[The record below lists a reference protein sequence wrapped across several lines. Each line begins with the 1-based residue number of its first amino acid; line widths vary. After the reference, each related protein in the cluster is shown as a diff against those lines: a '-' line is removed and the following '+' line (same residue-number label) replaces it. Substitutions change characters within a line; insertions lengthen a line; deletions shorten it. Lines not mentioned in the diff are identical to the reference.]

1 MEIFYG
7 RYVSLVTPVSGFQNT
22 LFMVSGDPDIRN
34 ALMTLDEMNRVE
46 TAFEYLRSQINC
58 MFVQYP
64 QHSILPEVMSMVE
77 TMVGPVV
84 KENPA
89 LESYFVESVKST
101 IESIMPWDK
110 FLKFSRMTSDSDGL

>member
-22 LFMVSGDPDIRN
+22 LFMMSEDPDIRN
-34 ALMTLDEMNRVE
+34 AVVTIAEMDRVE
-46 TAFEYLRSQINC
+46 YAFEYLRSQLNS
-58 MFVQYP
+58 MFLQHP
-64 QHSILPEVMSMVE
+64 QHSVFPEVMSMVE

-89 LESYFVESVKST
+89 LESYFVESVKTT

-110 FLKFSRMTSDSDGL
+110 FLKFSRMTSGSDGM

>member
-1 MEIFYG
+1 M
-7 RYVSLVTPVSGFQNT
+7 SLVSPVSGFQST
-22 LFMVSGDPDIRN
+22 LFMSGDADIDN
-34 ALMTLDEMNRVE
+34 ALITLYEWDRVE
-46 TAFEYLRSQINC
+46 SAFEHLRSQLNS
-58 MFVQYP
+58 MFIQHP
-64 QHSILPEVMSMVE
+64 QHSVLPEVMSMVE

-110 FLKFSRMTSDSDGL
+110 FLRFSRMTVNPDGM